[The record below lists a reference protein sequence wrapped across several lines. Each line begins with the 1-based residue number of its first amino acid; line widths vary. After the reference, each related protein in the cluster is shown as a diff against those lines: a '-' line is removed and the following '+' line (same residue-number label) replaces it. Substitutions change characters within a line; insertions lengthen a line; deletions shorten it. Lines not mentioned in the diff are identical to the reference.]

1 MNDMNV
7 WLLVSGI
14 VTSVLAGNVFLR
26 KRAQKLAD
34 SRRGQGL
41 QDFTVYFSGKDIPED
56 KLRLV
61 YDYFQEWQSVK
72 NFPVLP
78 NDDLS
83 KVYGIVDDDVDDAV
97 IELADRWGATLPV
110 TFDGLQPVRTV
121 ADVVHLLN
129 KLPQDKMKDS

>member
-1 MNDMNV
+1 MNG
-7 WLLVSGI
+7 WLLLSGI
-14 VTSVLAGNVFLR
+14 VASVLAGNFFLR

-34 SRRGQGL
+34 NRRGQGFEE
-41 QDFTVYFSGKDIPED
+41 FTAYFSDEDIPRA

-61 YDYFQEWQSVK
+61 YDYFQKWQSVK
-72 NFPVLP
+72 NFPVVP

-97 IELADRWGATLPV
+97 IELADRWRAKLPATFEGFP
-110 TFDGLQPVRTV
+110 PVRTV

-129 KLPQDKMKDS
+129 RCQ